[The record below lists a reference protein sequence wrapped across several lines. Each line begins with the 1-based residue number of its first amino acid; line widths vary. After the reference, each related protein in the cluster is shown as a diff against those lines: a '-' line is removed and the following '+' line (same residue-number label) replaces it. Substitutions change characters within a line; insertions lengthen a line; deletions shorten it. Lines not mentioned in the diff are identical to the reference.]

1 MLASSSYVSLVSEIV
16 WADVF
21 GPIRKYPL
29 RFNGGIV
36 LSNDLHP
43 WQEDEIMFD
52 EKKVDQLR
60 KERERWEQTT
70 LSNWIKQ
77 SKERKGE
84 FKNTSSILIKRL
96 YTPEDIESVDYM
108 RDLGF
113 PGEYPFLRG
122 VPATMYRGRLWTMR
136 QFSGFG
142 TAEQTNKRFKYLLKE
157 GETGLSIAFD
167 YPTILGYASDHPMGE
182 GEVGICGVAVS
193 SLKDMEVLLNRI
205 PLDKVTTSMTINGP
219 ASMLLAMYI
228 AVGDRQGV
236 PREKLGGTTQNDNLK
251 EYFAQKLCIYPPRP
265 AVKLTTD
272 IIEYCTRYLPRWNPI
287 SISGY
292 HIREAGASAVQEL
305 AFTIYDGI
313 SYVESTLQRGLKVDD
328 FAQRL
333 SFFFAAHNDFFE
345 EIAKFRAARRIW
357 AKLMKE
363 RFHAKNPRS
372 MWMRM
377 HVQTS
382 GCTLTAQQP
391 LNNITRTTIQALS
404 AVLGGTQSLHTN
416 SFDEA
421 LALPSE
427 AAVRVALR
435 TQQIIARESGATDT
449 IDPLAG
455 SYYLESLTN
464 EMENRTFEYI
474 RKVDDM
480 GGAIVAIEKGFFQKE
495 IADSAYKYQK
505 EVDEMKRT
513 IVGVNDYKIEK
524 EEVPIELLRVDP
536 KVEKEQIA
544 SLHKMMRGRN
554 KKKAEDTLDKL
565 RHAAEK
571 DENLMPTIID
581 AVKAY
586 ATLGEINDV
595 LRQVYGE
602 YKELIVI

>member
-1 MLASSSYVSLVSEIV
+1 V
-16 WADVF
+16 
-21 GPIRKYPL
+21 
-29 RFNGGIV
+29 
-36 LSNDLHP
+36 
-43 WQEDEIMFD
+43 MFD
-52 EKKVDQLR
+52 KEKLECMKR
-60 KERERWEQTT
+60 ERERWEQTT
-70 LSNWIKQ
+70 LPKWLKQ
-77 SKERKGE
+77 CKERKTE
-84 FKNTSSILIKRL
+84 FRNTSDMTIKGL
-96 YTPEDIESVDYM
+96 YTPEDVEKLDYI

-113 PGEYPFLRG
+113 PGEYPFIRG
-122 VPATMYRGRLWTMR
+122 VHATMYRGRLWTMR

-167 YPTILGYASDHPMGE
+167 YPTIMGYDSDHPMAE

-193 SLKDMEVLLNRI
+193 SLKDMEILLDGI

-219 ASMLLAMYI
+219 AAMLLAMYV
-228 AVGDRQGV
+228 AVGDKQGV

-251 EYFAQKLCIYPPRP
+251 EYFAQKLCIFPPKSS
-265 AVKLTTD
+265 VKLTTD
-272 IIEYCTRYLPRWNPI
+272 IIEYTAKHLPKWNPI

-292 HIREAGASAVQEL
+292 HIREAGANAVQEL
-305 AFTIYDGI
+305 AFTLYDGI
-313 SYVESTLQRGLKVDD
+313 TYVESTLERGLKVDD
-328 FAQRL
+328 FAHRL

-345 EIAKFRAARRIW
+345 EIAKFRAARRLW
-357 AKLMKE
+357 AKMMKE

-391 LNNITRTTIQALS
+391 LNNITRTTIQALT

-427 AAVRVALR
+427 EAVRVALR
-435 TQQIIARESGATDT
+435 TQQIIARESGAPNT

-455 SYYLESLTN
+455 SYYVEALTN
-464 EMENRTFEYI
+464 EMEQKAMEYI
-474 RKVDDM
+474 QKVDDM
-480 GGAIVAIEKGFFQKE
+480 GGATVAIEKGFFQKE

-505 EVDEMKRT
+505 EIDEKKRI
-513 IVGVNDYKIEK
+513 IVGVNDYRIQED
-524 EEVPIELLRVDP
+524 ECPIELLRVDP
-536 KVEKEQIA
+536 KAEKEQLA
-544 SLHKMMRGRN
+544 GLK
-554 KKKAEDTLDKL
+554 KL
-565 RHAAEK
+565 RRERDNQKADQVLNKLSRSAEK
-571 DENLMPTIID
+571 DENLMPAIIE

-586 ATLGEINDV
+586 ASLGEICEV
-595 LRQVYGE
+595 LRRVYGE

>member
-1 MLASSSYVSLVSEIV
+1 
-16 WADVF
+16 
-21 GPIRKYPL
+21 
-29 RFNGGIV
+29 
-36 LSNDLHP
+36 
-43 WQEDEIMFD
+43 
-52 EKKVDQLR
+52 
-60 KERERWEQTT
+60 
-70 LSNWIKQ
+70 
-77 SKERKGE
+77 
-84 FKNTSSILIKRL
+84 
-96 YTPEDIESVDYM
+96 
-108 RDLGF
+108 
-113 PGEYPFLRG
+113 
-122 VPATMYRGRLWTMR
+122 
-136 QFSGFG
+136 
-142 TAEQTNKRFKYLLKE
+142 
-157 GETGLSIAFD
+157 
-167 YPTILGYASDHPMGE
+167 
-182 GEVGICGVAVS
+182 
-193 SLKDMEVLLNRI
+193 
-205 PLDKVTTSMTINGP
+205 
-219 ASMLLAMYI
+219 
-228 AVGDRQGV
+228 
-236 PREKLGGTTQNDNLK
+236 
-251 EYFAQKLCIYPPRP
+251 
-265 AVKLTTD
+265 
-272 IIEYCTRYLPRWNPI
+272 
-287 SISGY
+287 
-292 HIREAGASAVQEL
+292 
-305 AFTIYDGI
+305 
-313 SYVESTLQRGLKVDD
+313 
-328 FAQRL
+328 
-333 SFFFAAHNDFFE
+333 
-345 EIAKFRAARRIW
+345 
-357 AKLMKE
+357 
-363 RFHAKNPRS
+363 
-372 MWMRM
+372 M

-455 SYYLESLTN
+455 SYYLEALTN

-474 RKVDDM
+474 REVDGM

-586 ATLGEINDV
+586 ATIGEINDV

>member
-1 MLASSSYVSLVSEIV
+1 MLSEID
-16 WADVF
+16 WTDVF

-29 RFNGGIV
+29 RFKGGIV
-36 LSNDLHP
+36 LSNNLRP

-52 EKKVDQLR
+52 RKKVDQLR
-60 KERERWEQTT
+60 EERERWEQTT

-122 VPATMYRGRLWTMR
+122 VHATMYRGRLWTMR

-142 TAEQTNKRFKYLLKE
+142 TAWQTNKRFKYLLKE

-167 YPTILGYASDHPMGE
+167 YPTILGYSSDHPMGE

-193 SLKDMEVLLNRI
+193 SLKDMEILLNGI

-313 SYVESTLQRGLKVDD
+313 NYVESTLKRGLKVDD

-333 SFFFAAHNDFFE
+333 SFFFAAHNDFLE

-474 RKVDDM
+474 REVDDM

-524 EEVPIELLRVDP
+524 EEIPIELLRVDP

-544 SLHKMMRGRN
+544 SLHKMMRERN
-554 KKKAEDTLDKL
+554 KKKSEDTLDKL

-571 DENLMPTIID
+571 DENLMPTMID

-586 ATLGEINDV
+586 ATIGEINDV